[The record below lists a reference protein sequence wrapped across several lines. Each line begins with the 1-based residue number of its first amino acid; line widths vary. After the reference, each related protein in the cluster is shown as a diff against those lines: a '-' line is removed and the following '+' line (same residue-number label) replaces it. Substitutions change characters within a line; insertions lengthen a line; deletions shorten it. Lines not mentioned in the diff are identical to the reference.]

1 MKKEERVQQLEKE
14 IEQFDYQ
21 RLKKQE
27 QFQQAQT
34 DFQVEFAQINQGI
47 LTRRG
52 GIIELKRLI
61 EEGKQKEDDSNTS

>member
-1 MKKEERVQQLEKE
+1 MNKKERLMQLEREIKE
-14 IEQFDYQ
+14 FEYQ

-27 QFQQAQT
+27 WFQQVQN
-34 DFQVEFAQINQGI
+34 DFQTEIGQINQGI

-61 EEGKQKEDDSNTS
+61 TEEQEEKNEPNTP

>member
-1 MKKEERVQQLEKE
+1 MNKEERSMQLEKE
-14 IEQFDYQ
+14 IKEFEYQ

-27 QFQQAQT
+27 WFQRVQN
-34 DFQVEFAQINQGI
+34 DFQIEIGQINQGI

-61 EEGKQKEDDSNTS
+61 TEEQQEKNEPNIP